1 LRTNASSSGKQSHI
15 ESPRIENTDKAVGA
29 MFSIIWES
37 LRVNALRKTSNAKN
51 ELLDSTGIARR
62 RCDRFGSVWL
72 M

>member
-37 LRVNALRKTSNAKN
+37 LREMHFEKHRTLRTSCWIQQ
-51 ELLDSTGIARR
+51 ELPGEDAIVLEV
-62 RCDRFGSVWL
+62 FG
-72 M
+72 